1 MRHKHLLYPEEQK
14 QLKAEL
20 LSILNL
26 DAQNS
31 ITLYDLDNSDKSTKI
46 MDLLPRLRAYFS
58 LSKNPPIANPDKYER
73 PWLTIIKQLTKDEYD
88 MVSADWRI
96 KSENKDV
103 IRTKR
108 YFFHKKVT

>member
-1 MRHKHLLYPEEQK
+1 MKHKHLLYPEEQK

-26 DAQNS
+26 DTQNS
-31 ITLYDLDNSDKSTKI
+31 ITLCDLDNSDKRERI
-46 MDLLPRLRAYFS
+46 MELLPKLRAFFS
-58 LSKNPPIANPDKYER
+58 LSKSPPIANPEKYER

-96 KSENKDV
+96 KCDGEV

-108 YFFHKKVT
+108 YFFHKKMI

>member
-14 QLKAEL
+14 RIKQKL
-20 LSILNL
+20 LSILDL

-31 ITLYDLDNSDKSTKI
+31 VTLYDLEHSTKHEHI
-46 MDLLPRLRAYFS
+46 MGLLPDLRAYFS
-58 LSKNPPIANPDKYER
+58 LSTSPPIANPDKYAR
-73 PWLTIIKQLTKDEYD
+73 PWLTIIKQLTKDEFD

-96 KSENKDV
+96 RQENGEV

-108 YFFHKKVT
+108 YFFHKNVT